1 MCDETWLEALIEGAI
16 ERIEEGVY
24 VSSIVFLSLNESSDN
39 LN

>member
-24 VSSIVFLSLNESSDN
+24 VRFRSFPVSEGIA
-39 LN
+39 